1 MGTGYMLHC
10 PQCNYQTLFFLG
22 IGFAYPLVYAE
33 TQEKGNRGEL
43 GEDIKEFFS
52 EHPDGVIDPVPAI
65 FQCEKCN
72 QYDTAPS
79 LRVND
84 IL

>member
-10 PQCNYQTLFFLG
+10 PQCNYQTLFFLV

-43 GEDIKEFFS
+43 GEDIKEL
-52 EHPDGVIDPVPAI
+52 
-65 FQCEKCN
+65 K
-72 QYDTAPS
+72 
-79 LRVND
+79 LR
-84 IL
+84 IPEPLMR

>member
-33 TQEKGNRGEL
+33 TQEKENRGEL

-65 FQCEKCN
+65 F
-72 QYDTAPS
+72 
-79 LRVND
+79 
-84 IL
+84 